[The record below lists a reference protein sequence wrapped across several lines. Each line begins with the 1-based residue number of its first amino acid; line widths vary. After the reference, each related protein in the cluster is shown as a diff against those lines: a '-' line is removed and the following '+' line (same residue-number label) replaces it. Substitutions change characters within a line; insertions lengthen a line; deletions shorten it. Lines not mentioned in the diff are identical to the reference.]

1 MLAIIIISIIL
12 RAPHWLPNTIPTP
25 LMGSQGTPCTGPNWP
40 EPVPDILYRLAPR
53 AARLGSALFPELPE
67 IIHPQAPTSALPG
80 TPCLPPVP
88 VKPSPAL
95 KDEPK
100 SKLTQGHLSAIWI
113 PTYSTED
120 VRV

>member
-1 MLAIIIISIIL
+1 MSLLAIIIII

-25 LMGSQGTPCTGPNWP
+25 LMGSRGTPGTGPNWP
-40 EPVPDILYRLAPR
+40 EPVPDLLYRLAPKGCQN
-53 AARLGSALFPELPE
+53 GSALFPELPE
-67 IIHPQAPTSALPG
+67 IIPPAPPSALPG

-113 PTYSTED
+113 PIYSTED
-120 VRV
+120 VRA